1 MRGRVR
7 MGNHA
12 TPNTVNAL
20 IQQTWDS
27 ITHTPWCSGATSGP
41 TTRVMN
47 ASNNSVIGSIVTT
60 QTGIG
65 PQTITLPGVLH
76 VTKMGLGEP
85 VLTLAQLDNVPN
97 SSGNYS
103 PYVDVHLSNATGVDA
118 LTIVVT
124 YTNETSEQA
133 HGLFYY
139 TGAGLWEPVSD
150 FTVDT
155 AVNTVTFTATAI
167 TTPAL
172 TDLTGTPFVVGTVD
186 GEAPTAVSLST
197 INAARPSSF
206 IPLLLI
212 LLTAGIGLWLLLIRK
227 TD

>member
-1 MRGRVR
+1 
-7 MGNHA
+7 MG
-12 TPNTVNAL
+12 
-20 IQQTWDS
+20 
-27 ITHTPWCSGATSGP
+27 
-41 TTRVMN
+41 
-47 ASNNSVIGSIVTT
+47 
-60 QTGIG
+60 
-65 PQTITLPGVLH
+65 
-76 VTKMGLGEP
+76 
-85 VLTLAQLDNVPN
+85 
-97 SSGNYS
+97 
-103 PYVDVHLSNATGVDA
+103 
-118 LTIVVT
+118 
-124 YTNETSEQA
+124 
-133 HGLFYY
+133 
-139 TGAGLWEPVSD
+139 PVSD